1 MSLNEKPLVTRP
13 NLTIVK
19 NINVGD
25 VNMNVKAEG
34 NVTVK
39 IKKPKADMPS
49 IDNPLTPGHRAELK
63 DLIDKWVNLSGYLK
77 KPLTFSAAWSMLN
90 RQAKSMG
97 KVGVTTINHYPD
109 CDFER
114 GKKFIQQ
121 EIAKLNKKPTV
132 KKNSPTWRNSQIS
145 AIQTRCKQMNI
156 ADEKRRGYME
166 SRFGVGKNSL
176 TKLTDTE
183 LQEFKDYV
191 MNGSPKFDYK
201 QPQAPMQQIREKALS
216 SLIDEMEKAAI
227 DSGEYFNRE
236 SIPFKR
242 ETMLDKLQ
250 ARDPGLFGDLAIASF
265 KAFWNKQQICKLA
278 SGKPRGE
285 WQN

>member
-1 MSLNEKPLVTRP
+1 MSLNEKPTVTRP

-25 VNMNVKAEG
+25 VNMSVKAEG

-39 IKKPKADMPS
+39 IKKPKADIPP

-77 KPLTFSAAWSMLN
+77 KPLAFSAAWSMLN

-132 KKNSPTWRNSQIS
+132 KKNSPNWRNSQIS
-145 AIQTRCKQMNI
+145 AIQARCKQMNI
-156 ADEKRRGYME
+156 SDEKRRGYME
-166 SRFGVGKNSL
+166 IRFGVGKNSL

-183 LQEFKDYV
+183 LQDFYAYV
-191 MNGSPKFDYK
+191 MSGSPKFTITQTK
-201 QPQAPMQQIREKALS
+201 QSIQQLREKSLS
-216 SLIDEMEKAAI
+216 VLVDELEQRAI
-227 DSGEYFNRE
+227 DNGEHFDRQAIRTRRE
-236 SIPFKR
+236 YIQGR
-242 ETMLDKLQ
+242 LQDK
-250 ARDPGLFGDLAIASF
+250 DPGLFSDLSPSAFNSF
-265 KAFWNKQQICKLA
+265 WTRQQICKLA
-278 SGKPRGE
+278 PGKPRGD
-285 WQN
+285 WLK